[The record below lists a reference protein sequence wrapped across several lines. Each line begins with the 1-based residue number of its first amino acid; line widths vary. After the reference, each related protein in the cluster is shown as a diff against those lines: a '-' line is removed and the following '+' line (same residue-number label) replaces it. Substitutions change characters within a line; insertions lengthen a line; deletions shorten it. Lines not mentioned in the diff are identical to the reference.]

1 MRDSETFGVEKGYGE
16 EVVTWLN
23 QQSKD
28 QGSKFEARLY
38 GYTVAT
44 KNFGDFEM
52 FSWIGDVQ
60 IARKMIKIGI
70 IGTGMLGNAVGLHL
84 LKSGF
89 DLTVYNR
96 TKEKTN
102 ELKNH
107 GAKVVDFPK
116 SVAENSELIII
127 VVKDA
132 DAVKEVSFGK
142 NGIIE
147 GKHKGLTVA
156 DMSTINPVESK
167 KISKKFLDHKIIK
180 LDTPVMGGPNVAI
193 TGELV
198 LMASGDKKT
207 FDRFKNV
214 FEKIANKTF
223 FLGGDGVAHLVKLSM
238 NLQITMLA
246 LALSEGITLV
256 RSANVDP
263 KIFLDVLNSTYFKT
277 GMSENKAYKMIQD
290 EFDATFTLV
299 NLKKDISTITDT
311 SKLLGVKLPM
321 IKKAEEVY
329 TDAVK
334 KGFGDLDYTGI
345 LAYIKKANNS

>member
-1 MRDSETFGVEKGYGE
+1 MT
-16 EVVTWLN
+16 
-23 QQSKD
+23 
-28 QGSKFEARLY
+28 
-38 GYTVAT
+38 
-44 KNFGDFEM
+44 
-52 FSWIGDVQ
+52 
-60 IARKMIKIGI
+60 KIGI
-70 IGTGMLGNAVGLHL
+70 IGTGMLGNAVGLNL

-102 ELKNH
+102 ELKKN
-107 GAKVVDFPK
+107 GAKVVDSPK
-116 SVAENSELIII
+116 NVAENSELIII

-132 DAVKEVSFGK
+132 DAVKKVSFGK

-147 GKHKGLTVA
+147 GKHEGLTVA
-156 DMSTINPVESK
+156 DMSTINPIESK
-167 KISKKFLDHKIIK
+167 KISKKFLEHKIIK

-193 TGELV
+193 SGELV
-198 LMASGDKKT
+198 LIASGDKKT
-207 FDRFKNV
+207 FDSFKNV
-214 FEKIANKTF
+214 FEKIANKIF
-223 FLGGDGVAHLVKLSM
+223 FLEGNGTAHLVKLSM

-263 KIFLDVLNSTYFKT
+263 KIFLDILNSTYFKT

-290 EFDATFTLV
+290 EFDATFTLA

-311 SKLLGVKLPM
+311 AKSFGIKLPM

-329 TDAVK
+329 NKALK
-334 KGFGDLDYTGI
+334 KGYGDIDYTGI
-345 LAYIKKANNS
+345 LAYIKKVNKS